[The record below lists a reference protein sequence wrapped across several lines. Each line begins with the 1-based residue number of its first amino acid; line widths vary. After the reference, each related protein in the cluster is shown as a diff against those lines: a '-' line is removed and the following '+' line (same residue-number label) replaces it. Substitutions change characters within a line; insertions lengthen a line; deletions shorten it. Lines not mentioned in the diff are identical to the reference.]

1 MGSTGVLMLI
11 GILAG
16 SPQVQVSPQVAGS
29 SEDRLYGRVTTASG
43 AVHEGYIRWDRNEGS
58 WADVLNGSKEMP
70 IENLE
75 DAERLTS
82 WRGRDRSRSVE
93 FLGIRISWDDDG
105 EDDWPRSAESGI
117 RFGHIRRLTVLDDD
131 AALLELKSGERVE
144 LFGGSTDLGTDLR
157 QLSVE
162 DLDGGVIELE
172 WRDLDWVDFLQS
184 PPRTQASARRLYGT
198 LEDRWGNAYTGYIS
212 WDLDEILMSDVLDGE
227 EDGREREVPF
237 WQIAAIE
244 RFGSSGAHVTL
255 LGGEEIVLRGTDDVT
270 DDNRGIQI
278 SDPGLG
284 EVRVRWD
291 EFEAVRFHDA
301 DRHASYADFDGG
313 HRIRGTVVTED
324 GEELT
329 GNIRWDN
336 DEMWSWEL
344 LDGEYRDVI
353 YDVEFGNIERIEKRS
368 RRSAYVVLKDGRT
381 FELENSND
389 VDQNNKGIFVELDD
403 GSLVAVDWYLFREA
417 VFH

>member
-1 MGSTGVLMLI
+1 M
-11 GILAG
+11 
-16 SPQVQVSPQVAGS
+16 
-29 SEDRLYGRVTTASG
+29 E
-43 AVHEGYIRWDRNEGS
+43 
-58 WADVLNGSKEMP
+58 
-70 IENLE
+70 
-75 DAERLTS
+75 
-82 WRGRDRSRSVE
+82 SRSSFSADLPTWTE
-93 FLGIRISWDDDG
+93 LRDLSIEGLDG
-105 EDDWPRSAESGI
+105 E
-117 RFGHIRRLTVLDDD
+117 
-131 AALLELKSGERVE
+131 
-144 LFGGSTDLGTDLR
+144 
-157 QLSVE
+157 
-162 DLDGGVIELE
+162 VIELE
-172 WRDLDWVDFLQS
+172 WRDLDRVDFLPS
-184 PPRTQASARRLYGT
+184 PASAQASARRLYGT
-198 LEDRWGNAYTGYIS
+198 LEDRWGNMYTGYIS

-227 EDGREREVPF
+227 EDGRDREIPF

-244 RFGSSGAHVTL
+244 RFGSSGARVTL
-255 LGGEEIVLRGTDDVT
+255 LGGEEMVLRGSNDVT

-284 EVRVRWD
+284 EVRVHWD
-291 EFEAVRFHDA
+291 EFEAVRFHEA

-344 LDGEYRDVI
+344 LDGEYRNVI

-368 RRSAYVVLKDGRT
+368 RRSAYVVLKDGRS

-403 GSLVAVDWYLFREA
+403 GSLIAVDWYSFREA
-417 VFH
+417 VFN